1 MQQRGPFTASHCG
14 STALIVSAAAA
25 AVLADEA
32 LVGRGRRALTCF
44 TMVLAKT
51 HPGLLCTSLSP
62 GFIQTN
68 MTKGD

>member
-1 MQQRGPFTASHCG
+1 MQQRGPFTAPRCG
-14 STALIVSAAAA
+14 STALIVYAA

-32 LVGRGRRALTCF
+32 LVGRDRRALTCF